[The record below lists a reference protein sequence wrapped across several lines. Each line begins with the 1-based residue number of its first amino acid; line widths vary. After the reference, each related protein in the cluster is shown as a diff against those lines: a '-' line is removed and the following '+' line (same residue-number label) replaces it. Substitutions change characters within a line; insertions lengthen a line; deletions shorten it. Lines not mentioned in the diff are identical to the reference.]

1 MMNCKMYYIFS
12 LLVVLIK
19 FSTAADESS
28 YVITNVVS
36 QVSIISHKDV
46 SVNYGRGV
54 VLKREN
60 FFILYNKSQICEV
73 STVKNDYSE
82 IGTILPSTF
91 PCNFKE
97 GDVSYQHLGSMTRTT
112 DVIKLQVRLETDQK
126 VIIKPFVLRIQVV
139 FKNSLEVVTK
149 IENLRVNEI
158 SNFSE
163 AITKDVVRFDFDKET
178 YTCNVRL
185 CHSSKSPP
193 YYGSIVNATNFPLQ
207 FSYLNRKYMS
217 CEEFLSGSLY
227 YYYRRETSST
237 NRDYIPLMVET
248 RNIASYV
255 VKKREFFQLPVR
267 IYEAPENEPPII
279 NYNDAQYSLNVDRLS
294 LTVITSNIIKAEDKQ
309 TNFDYILFNVT
320 SKYEPNAGF
329 LVHIEDPER
338 PLSTFYQREIKD
350 FKIAYRPPINIS
362 NLQHSQ
368 QVWFEARDR
377 FDAAS
382 VPFYVIFVLK
392 ATNTRAPQVIKNT
405 GLTLTEGKSRLITR
419 DALEIRD
426 IDNEEVV
433 TVSVIGGLLHGKLY
447 KKGVIISTFTLQ
459 DIDDQCILYQ
469 HDDSETT
476 YDNVILR
483 ISDDV
488 NFIDVMFL
496 ITVWSVDDQAP
507 VLTVNTGAF
516 LTEGGVKRIDEFEL
530 SATDLDSD
538 VEQITFYILK
548 EPDAG
553 YLCLR
558 KSVYNFVPEV
568 LTNVVNNTEK
578 HKHANN
584 KWEIVDNAYE
594 IKISEFTQADLFW
607 GNVYYK
613 HYGNEIF
620 NDIFMFCVS
629 DNAKIPNQS
638 CKNKFDFYITPIDD
652 EPPVPHPN
660 STFLMNVNIF
670 DNLVLTQNVMR
681 YTDVDS
687 NDNNLVYSITNQV
700 CYQQN
705 KILSEYSVGYF
716 FNEENPNVKVTNFY
730 QSDINFLKVVYK
742 FNISSSKCKS
752 VFIYFNVT
760 DSAGN
765 SISNQKI
772 TFNIL
777 SGITKAPKL
786 IINTLTVANSAS
798 FTISSNN
805 IDVNDID
812 NSDDHVCFSILE
824 LPKYGAILLNKI
836 RLSKGTCVSLKD
848 IHENKIKYVHD
859 GTQSKNDSIQFI
871 FTDGIYKAQIELPI
885 VIKPWDVD
893 VKEKDFYK
901 EYFTTS
907 EGGVVEINKAFI
919 QMFDNNDD
927 EDLLAFNI
935 IVQPKFGVIKKNGFS
950 LVNTFHLN
958 DITDS
963 KIVYQHTSGEIG
975 YEKLYD
981 QFVIGVSNNLTGLI
995 IGFKFFNK
1003 VLLNVE
1009 ISPVDNQPPIM
1020 LGNFVIRVAEGGTS
1034 LLEETMMKIVDNDTA
1049 LRHINCSV
1057 THPPEFGF
1065 FQIILPEEGSE
1076 ISRMG
1081 IPILHFSALDVFNN
1095 DISYVQSIHKGFE
1108 PSNDVFQLQCT
1119 DGTNISPQ
1127 SIFHIIISPTND
1139 EVPVI
1144 FVQQKIYCVEDD
1156 FILLDLTKINPFDLD
1171 QPEDFITIFVSR
1183 KPLHG
1188 ELLIQSQFESKVAI
1202 EFHKTV
1208 LMSDFEEAL
1217 VYQHKGT
1224 ETLSDSFEIIV
1235 CDGLHNTTKEIEV
1248 TIVSVDDEAPR
1259 LTSNNG
1265 LCLEKGETKVIT
1277 KESLN
1282 AVDTDSDDAS
1292 LVYII
1297 RTEPKFGKLQMA
1309 ISSVITLDLREG
1321 DNFTQKHINERRIRY
1336 THDAHKFGEHDAI
1349 VFDVTDGL
1357 NKLINQK
1364 FNILLTPE
1372 DLIHPSV
1379 VFKDLILIE
1388 NNQAILTTDLLSAS
1402 DSNSPDENLLFTVT
1416 KIPLRGHLANIKY
1429 PFIPITR
1436 FTQLQLAENKII
1448 YKHTSADEVKIDS
1461 FEFEVTD
1468 GRNKLFRTFRI
1479 KLLEVN
1485 NKIPVLKIKTIQAT
1499 QNRKSVITPFELY
1512 AIDNDTS
1519 STKILYKVVEAPKY
1533 GRLLLDGIN
1542 IISNFTQNQ
1551 IDNNR
1556 ILYHQDGSEITSDSF
1571 TIKLMNEHNSEYYL
1585 HPDTSLILNRPIR
1598 ISISTKPLD
1607 IQPPTL
1613 KINNGA
1619 TSLILN
1625 DNRAIYIFLP
1635 EALEAIDNVFDPSKL
1650 QFIIKRHPKNGIIA
1664 SVYDK
1669 SSKLLKFTQQ
1679 DINERRVI
1687 YVLKQESEAISDFF
1701 IFDVADTIGNRLKE
1715 QKFTLN
1721 WSWVKFIKNKYT
1733 VKETDEYIKLHLQ
1746 RNGYLEDVSFVS
1758 VHAIDGTAKYKE
1770 NFDVIE
1776 NQVHFNK
1783 GQTISEIKI
1792 KIIDNNEF
1800 ERFKSFTIMLNT
1812 NAVQTLI
1819 NHGHIN
1825 TSVEIFDPEDEP
1837 RVEVAENFISVE
1849 ESIGVLHIPL
1859 KRFGDLN
1866 DLTRIICETV
1876 SVSAL
1881 GTNGVSVLSGQDF
1894 ISRMTSDPRN
1904 IIDFKKSE
1912 YQQDCLVKIIDD
1924 SLYED
1929 EETFIVKLNAYYG
1942 GKIGF
1947 ASETKVLILKDPMDE
1962 PYFFMSSQF
1971 YVVSEEENNITFS
1984 ILRSGTDLS
1993 MKSYISIV
2001 TVEDTPLS
2009 AKSNVDYLPIATTY
2023 LFEPY
2028 QNQVFVTVQIYDDAD
2043 YPLLEGKETFLVILK
2058 EAKGG
2063 RIAHPSNATI
2073 TIDDSES
2080 DKPIIYFE
2088 NSQHNVDENCRNVSL
2103 SILKSGDLQH
2113 ESLVRCYT
2121 REGTAKAG
2129 KDFKERRNADSSL
2142 ILFKKGDFIK
2152 ICLVEIFDDTV
2163 YESNKNFEVFL
2174 STHGENVDG
2183 NKSARFL
2190 IGRNHRSIVEIK
2202 DNDKSIIEFKQNR
2215 YHVKEP
2221 FSNDDKTSVTISIHR
2236 TGDVSLPELVTVFT
2250 KDGSAKSGQN
2260 YEPFTKL
2267 LEFSPNVTKM
2277 EVSVLILYD
2286 DQFTLR
2292 TAFSLHLYIESQKL
2306 SSLGNARTV
2315 IYIEKPRDQ
2324 VVLFPSNPVVVSLND
2339 YDNVANAKIQPI
2351 NGYPLICITACNPK
2365 FPIYKATKN
2374 LCAAINNS
2382 LTKYKW
2388 QISSSNNLL
2397 FKDIT
2402 MSLFFTNPYKITLD
2416 SIYFSGGSQVR
2427 CIAQAFTNQNLPGAT
2442 SASMPVTIDAKN
2454 GLCMSTKES
2463 QIDSKSFSAQVSYI
2477 SLPNTTHSN
2486 LIKLSVLIPHID
2498 GLLPLISTKELSN
2511 PKLSL
2516 SPDRIRTALYK
2527 CSNLLN
2533 ADEIQTLFGFNKRDS
2548 DSFTQIY
2555 PYEFD
2560 SDVRG
2565 RDTVRFYQNL
2575 DLDLCLWK
2583 FESHYDMSELI
2594 NECEGSISTNDQI
2607 KSQAVLYIILP
2618 FYVSYLHHSG
2628 EDGWIEFQHQTF
2640 FHIKAQYETAIM
2652 SENGVKNFKNFKGNL
2667 YLKKVSIRES
2677 DKRLQVTF
2685 KTKALFN
2692 GLFILQTKGLLKSN
2706 VRLLHH
2712 PKMIFSLL
2720 LINTEATY
2728 MQPEQLWQFTSN
2740 YAIHDY
2746 SGTYLFNLIPCI
2758 ATVGVKYTSPPDC
2771 TPHKPI
2777 SFQLNLTIQ
2786 QTKLPAEAAFR
2797 VKTRFSLFHSEEL
2810 RQPRVVLNDSYV
2822 MFKKG
2827 ERIHGRVM
2835 IDPIQIFGN
2844 GYEIIIEKVFLCNS
2858 LDGYAPTFDPKQGKY
2873 GCISES
2879 PNLSFRLKI
2888 LDRLNPEYIQ
2898 PRLNGV
2904 NFNAEFVATKSE
2916 DNFAKHDSFSFESS
2930 PLFTVSNGGNWYL
2943 HVIYSIQAAKVNA
2956 KTRSKRNT
2964 YDDYSNIYPRSAL
2977 NKTRKKSYKSQ
2988 FEAINFKKEVK
2999 AIGLNSGTDMQ
3010 MILLVQSNRIVEEN
3024 KFYSSSAVYIKG
3036 NGCFVWFGILL
3047 LELMKNILRMVVMS

>member
-613 HYGNEIF
+613 HY
-620 NDIFMFCVS
+620 
-629 DNAKIPNQS
+629 
-638 CKNKFDFYITPIDD
+638 
-652 EPPVPHPN
+652 
-660 STFLMNVNIF
+660 
-670 DNLVLTQNVMR
+670 
-681 YTDVDS
+681 
-687 NDNNLVYSITNQV
+687 
-700 CYQQN
+700 
-705 KILSEYSVGYF
+705 
-716 FNEENPNVKVTNFY
+716 
-730 QSDINFLKVVYK
+730 
-742 FNISSSKCKS
+742 
-752 VFIYFNVT
+752 
-760 DSAGN
+760 
-765 SISNQKI
+765 
-772 TFNIL
+772 
-777 SGITKAPKL
+777 
-786 IINTLTVANSAS
+786 
-798 FTISSNN
+798 
-805 IDVNDID
+805 
-812 NSDDHVCFSILE
+812 
-824 LPKYGAILLNKI
+824 
-836 RLSKGTCVSLKD
+836 
-848 IHENKIKYVHD
+848 
-859 GTQSKNDSIQFI
+859 
-871 FTDGIYKAQIELPI
+871 

>member
-12 LLVVLIK
+12 LFVVLIK
-19 FSTAADESS
+19 FSITADESS

-36 QVSIISHKDV
+36 QVSIISYKDV

-54 VLKREN
+54 VLKQEN
-60 FFILYNKSQICEV
+60 FFILYNKSQNCEV

-97 GDVSYQHLGSMTRTT
+97 GDVSYQHLGSMSRTT

-126 VIIKPFVLRIQVV
+126 VIIKPFVLRVQVV
-139 FKNSLEVVTK
+139 FENSLEVVTK
-149 IENLRVNEI
+149 IENLRVNEM

-163 AITKDVVRFDFDKET
+163 AITKDVVRFDFVKET

-193 YYGSIVNATNFPLQ
+193 YYGSIINATNFPLQ

-217 CEEFLSGSLY
+217 CEEFLRGSLY

-248 RNIASYV
+248 RNIASNV

-267 IYEAPENEPPII
+267 IYGVPENKPPII
-279 NYNDAQYSLNVDRLS
+279 NYDDAQYSLNVDRLS

-309 TNFDYILFNVT
+309 ANFDSILFNVT
-320 SKYEPNAGF
+320 SKYEPNEGF

-338 PLSTFYQREIKD
+338 PLTTFYQREIKD
-350 FKIAYRPPINIS
+350 FKIAYKPPINIS
-362 NLQHSQ
+362 NFNSQ
-368 QVWFEARDR
+368 QIWFEARDR
-377 FDAAS
+377 FDAVS
-382 VPFYVIFVLK
+382 LPFYVIFVLK
-392 ATNTRAPQVIKNT
+392 ASNTRAPQVIKNT

-459 DIDDQCILYQ
+459 DIDEQCILYQ

-483 ISDDV
+483 ISDGV
-488 NFIDVMFL
+488 NSIDVMFL
-496 ITVWSVDDQAP
+496 ITILPVDDQAP
-507 VLTVNTGAF
+507 VLSVNTGAF
-516 LTEGGVKRIDEFEL
+516 LTEGEIKRIDEFEL

-538 VEQITFYILK
+538 VEKITFYIVK

-558 KSVYNFVPEV
+558 KSEYNFVPEV
-568 LTNVVNNTEK
+568 LTNANTEK
-578 HKHANN
+578 HKKAIN

-594 IKISEFTQADLFW
+594 QKISEFTQADLFL

-613 HYGNEIF
+613 HY
-620 NDIFMFCVS
+620 
-629 DNAKIPNQS
+629 
-638 CKNKFDFYITPIDD
+638 
-652 EPPVPHPN
+652 
-660 STFLMNVNIF
+660 
-670 DNLVLTQNVMR
+670 
-681 YTDVDS
+681 
-687 NDNNLVYSITNQV
+687 
-700 CYQQN
+700 
-705 KILSEYSVGYF
+705 
-716 FNEENPNVKVTNFY
+716 
-730 QSDINFLKVVYK
+730 
-742 FNISSSKCKS
+742 
-752 VFIYFNVT
+752 
-760 DSAGN
+760 
-765 SISNQKI
+765 
-772 TFNIL
+772 
-777 SGITKAPKL
+777 
-786 IINTLTVANSAS
+786 
-798 FTISSNN
+798 
-805 IDVNDID
+805 
-812 NSDDHVCFSILE
+812 
-824 LPKYGAILLNKI
+824 
-836 RLSKGTCVSLKD
+836 
-848 IHENKIKYVHD
+848 
-859 GTQSKNDSIQFI
+859 
-871 FTDGIYKAQIELPI
+871 

-893 VKEKDFYK
+893 VKEKDFNK

-927 EDLLAFNI
+927 EDLLAFNMI
-935 IVQPKFGVIKKNGFS
+935 LQPKFGVIKKNGIS

-1009 ISPVDNQPPIM
+1009 INPVDNQPPIM
-1020 LGNFVIRVAEGGTS
+1020 LGNFIIKVAEGGTS
-1034 LLEETMMKIVDNDTA
+1034 LLEETMLKIVDNDTA

-1065 FQIILPEEGSE
+1065 FQIVLPEEGSE

-1127 SIFHIIISPTND
+1127 NIFHIVISPTND
-1139 EVPVI
+1139 EVPII
-1144 FVQQKIYCVEDD
+1144 FVQPKIYCVEDD

-1171 QPEDFITIFVSR
+1171 QPEDFMTIFVSR

-1188 ELLIQSQFESKVAI
+1188 ELLIQTQFESKVAI
-1202 EFHKTV
+1202 EFQKTV

-1224 ETLSDSFEIIV
+1224 ETPSDSFEIMV
-1235 CDGLHNTTKEIEV
+1235 CDGLHNTTKEIEII
-1248 TIVSVDDEAPR
+1248 IVSVDDEAPR
-1259 LTSNNG
+1259 LSSNNG

-1277 KESLN
+1277 KDNLN

-1379 VFKDLILIE
+1379 VSKDLMLME
-1388 NNQAILTTDLLSAS
+1388 NNQAVLTTDLLSAS
-1402 DSNSPDENLLFTVT
+1402 DSNSLDENLLFTVT

-1429 PFIPITR
+1429 PHIPITR

-1533 GRLLLDGIN
+1533 GQLLLDGVN

-1556 ILYHQDGSEITSDSF
+1556 ILYHQDGSQVTSDSF

-1585 HPDTSLILNRPIR
+1585 HPDTSLILNQPIR
-1598 ISISTKPLD
+1598 ISISTKPFD

-1669 SSKLLKFTQQ
+1669 RSKLSKFTQQ

-1715 QKFTLN
+1715 QTFTLN
-1721 WSWVKFIKNKYT
+1721 WSWVKFVKKKYT

-1770 NFDVIE
+1770 NFDVVQ
-1776 NQVHFNK
+1776 NRVHFNK

-1792 KIIDNNEF
+1792 KIIDNNKF

-1819 NHGHIN
+1819 NHGHRN
-1825 TSVEIFDPEDEP
+1825 TSVEIFDSEDEP

-1894 ISRMTSDPRN
+1894 ISRMSSDPRN

-1912 YQQDCLVKIIDD
+1912 YQQNCLVKIIDD

-1971 YVVSEEENNITFS
+1971 YVVSEEDNNITFS
-1984 ILRSGTDLS
+1984 IQRSGTDLS

-2028 QNQVFVTVQIYDDAD
+2028 QNQVFVTIQIYDDAD

-2058 EAKGG
+2058 EAKSG

-2080 DKPIIYFE
+2080 DKPTIYFE
-2088 NSQHNVDENCRNVSL
+2088 SSQHNVDENCHNVSL
-2103 SILKSGDLQH
+2103 SILRSGDLQH

-2152 ICLVEIFDDTV
+2152 ICLIEIFDDTV
-2163 YESNKNFEVFL
+2163 YESNESFEVFL
-2174 STHGENVDG
+2174 GTHGENVDG

-2215 YHVKEP
+2215 YYVKEP

-2236 TGDVSLPELVTVFT
+2236 TGDVSLTEFVTVFT

-2260 YEPFTKL
+2260 YESFTKL
-2267 LEFSPNVTKM
+2267 LEFSPNITKM
-2277 EVSVLILYD
+2277 EVSVSILYD
-2286 DQFTLR
+2286 DQLTLR

-2365 FPIYKATKN
+2365 FPIYKATKD
-2374 LCAAINNS
+2374 LCASINNS

-2477 SLPNTTHSN
+2477 NLPNTTHSN

-2533 ADEIQTLFGFNKRDS
+2533 ADEIQTSFGFNKRDS
-2548 DSFTQIY
+2548 HSFTQIY

-2560 SDVRG
+2560 SNIRG

-2607 KSQAVLYIILP
+2607 KSLNQAVLNIILP

-2640 FHIKAQYETAIM
+2640 FHIKAQYETAII

-2746 SGTYLFNLIPCI
+2746 SGTYLFNLVPCI

-2786 QTKLPAEAAFR
+2786 QTKLPAETAFR
-2797 VKTRFSLFHSEEL
+2797 VKTRFSLFHSDEF
-2810 RQPRVVLNDSYV
+2810 RQSRVNDSYV
-2822 MFKKG
+2822 MFKEG

-2835 IDPIQIFGN
+2835 IDPMQVFGN

-2858 LDGYAPTFDPKQGKY
+2858 LDGYAPTFDPKLGKY

-2879 PNLSFRLKI
+2879 PNLSFRIKI

-2904 NFNAEFVATKSE
+2904 NFNAKFVATKSE
-2916 DNFAKHDSFSFESS
+2916 DNFAKPNSFSFESS

-2943 HVIYSIQAAKVNA
+2943 HVIYSIQAAKVYA

-2964 YDDYSNIYPRSAL
+2964 YDDYSNIYPRSGL

-2988 FEAINFKKEVK
+2988 FEAINFKKEIK

-3010 MILLVQSNRIVEEN
+3010 MLLLVSSNRIVEEN

-3036 NGCFVWFGILL
+3036 NGCLIWFGILL
-3047 LELMKNILRMVVMS
+3047 LELLKNILRMVVMLEQLR